1 MIILTTIKPKKI
13 FVILG
18 ITALFA
24 VMLILMWQIF
34 APPSTLGL
42 NVAGYEFVFNEEEN
56 SQFVLAELAEE
67 IRWVNFDVPY
77 EALKKA
83 MQLEISA
90 RNDGHENV
98 NWIEMLSYLA
108 CKYWGNWSNYRE
120 NDLIALAERLKTGE
134 EMRQISEDMEQFGYF
149 MRRYGAILSGF
160 LGECEDGEYG
170 LLVYFP
176 IATGYRFSHSDDFG
190 HSRSYG
196 YNRRHLGHDLMAS
209 VGTPVVAIESGI
221 VEVMG
226 WNQYGGWR
234 IGIRSHDGLR
244 YWYYAHLR
252 KDTPFHTDIAEGESV
267 RAGQV
272 IGYVGRTGYSR
283 TENVNNIRV
292 PHLHLGLQLVFDE
305 AEKDGYYQVW
315 IDLYAIT
322 RLLLQNRAA
331 AIN

>member
-1 MIILTTIKPKKI
+1 
-13 FVILG
+13 
-18 ITALFA
+18 
-24 VMLILMWQIF
+24 
-34 APPSTLGL
+34 
-42 NVAGYEFVFNEEEN
+42 VFNEDEN
-56 SQFVLAELAEE
+56 KQYILASEAEE
-67 IRWVNFDVPY
+67 IRWVDFDVPY
-77 EALKKA
+77 AALRKA
-83 MQLEISA
+83 MQLHISA
-90 RNDGHENV
+90 VNDGHENI
-98 NWIEMLSYLA
+98 NWIEMLSYLS

-120 NDLIALAERLKTGE
+120 SDLVTIAERLKAGE
-134 EMRQISEDMEQFGYF
+134 EMRTISDGMEQFGYF
-149 MRRYGAILSGF
+149 MRRYGAILGGF
-160 LGECEDGEYG
+160 LGEREDGTYG

-176 IATGYRFSHSDDFG
+176 IAAGYHFSHSDDFG

-196 YNRRHLGHDLMAS
+196 YDRKHLGHDMMAS
-209 VGTPVVAIESGI
+209 VGTPVIAIESGI

-244 YWYYAHLR
+244 YYYYAHLR
-252 KDTPFHTDIAEGESV
+252 KDTPFHTDISEGEHV

-315 IDLYAIT
+315 IDLYAIS
-322 RLLLQNRAA
+322 RLLLQNR
-331 AIN
+331 NSGN